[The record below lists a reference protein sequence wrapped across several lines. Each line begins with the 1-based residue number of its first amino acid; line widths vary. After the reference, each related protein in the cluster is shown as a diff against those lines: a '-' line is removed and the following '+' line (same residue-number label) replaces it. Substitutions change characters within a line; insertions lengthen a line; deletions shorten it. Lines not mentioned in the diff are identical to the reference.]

1 MAQVLCID
9 RKFTVDTPKDR
20 QAAFVNRFREG
31 CDGRIVSVQE
41 AYVSPIEHPWC
52 IRGMKFTAAVDRAWR
67 EGRTFYYIDNAYFGN
82 PGRKVYFRI
91 IKDHV
96 HDIRPVIPRDRA
108 RLDRCEILLKPFTPG
123 GAIVVAPP
131 SGKSFSLWNI
141 NQQQWID
148 DTVNEIRKHTDR
160 PIRIR
165 LKRTR
170 EDRMAHNT
178 MEQELANDVHCLVT
192 YNSVSA
198 VEAIML
204 GKPAI
209 TLGPNAAGVLCSKTL
224 SEIENPKIPTLDER
238 EAWLRHLSYS
248 QFTFTEMSDGTAW
261 RTLNQS

>member
-1 MAQVLCID
+1 MTAQVLCID
-9 RKFTVDTPKDR
+9 RKFTNEPAKER
-20 QAAFVNRFREG
+20 QAAFVNRFRDG
-31 CDGRIVSVQE
+31 CNGRIVSVQQ
-41 AYVSPIEHPWC
+41 AYESTVDHPWC

-91 IKDHV
+91 IKNHV
-96 HDIRPVIPRDRA
+96 HEIRDVIPRDRS
-108 RLDRCEILLKPFTPG
+108 RLDLCNVTVKPFTSG
-123 GAIVVAPP
+123 RDIVIAPP
-131 SGKSFSLWNI
+131 STKSFSLWNI
-141 NQQQWID
+141 DQQQWID
-148 DTVNEIRKHTDR
+148 QTVEEIKKYTDR

-170 EDRMAHNT
+170 EDRMAYNT
-178 MEQELANDVHCLVT
+178 MEQELDNNVHCLVT

-198 VEAIML
+198 VEAIIL

-209 TLGPNAAGVLCSKTL
+209 TLGPNAAGVLCSHDL
-224 SEIENPKIPTLDER
+224 AEIESPRIPTKDER

-261 RTLNQS
+261 QILNE